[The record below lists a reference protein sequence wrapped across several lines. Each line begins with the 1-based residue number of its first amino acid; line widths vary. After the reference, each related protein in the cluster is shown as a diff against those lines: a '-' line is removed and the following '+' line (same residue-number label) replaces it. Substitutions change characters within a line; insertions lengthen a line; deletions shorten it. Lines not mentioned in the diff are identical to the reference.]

1 MASIDTNKRKPRRTQ
16 GTPSF
21 AYRNRFA
28 YALLAA
34 GSLLFGIWS
43 LTPMQ
48 RIANEKLC
56 KKLLTPSEEEQDRR
70 ALFEFAAPRPG
81 KFIREAIEESENLRT
96 ER

>member
-1 MASIDTNKRKPRRTQ
+1 MASIDTSKRKPRRTH

-21 AYRNRFA
+21 TYRNRFA

-34 GSLLFGIWS
+34 GSVLFGIWC

-48 RIANEKLC
+48 RIANERLC
-56 KKLLTPSEEEQDRR
+56 KELLTVTEQEKDRH
-70 ALFEFAAPRPG
+70 ALFDFSAPRPA
-81 KFIREAIEESENLRT
+81 KFIREAIEEGEKLRT